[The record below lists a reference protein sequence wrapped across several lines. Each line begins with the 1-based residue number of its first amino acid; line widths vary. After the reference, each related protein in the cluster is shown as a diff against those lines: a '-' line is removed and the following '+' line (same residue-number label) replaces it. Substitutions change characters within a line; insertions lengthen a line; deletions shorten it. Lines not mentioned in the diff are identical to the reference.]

1 MAFLDT
7 FRALVGNAAA
17 KLLPAWVMPFRT
29 PENPKVCTPAQ
40 DARAAALDALRDY
53 LAGVD
58 VVFPNGR
65 TARVAKDDIYVTA
78 SDDAGGESDLH
89 LPALGVAGGAG
100 EDELPCLGPPD
111 VDDETWGVA
120 GPGTALAWIGEHRER
135 FTLEVWASDAEER
148 DAVMRALRAA
158 FRPSDDLGSLVLPLP
173 KYWGQLARFL
183 LAGVQVVDDQDAARN
198 RRRVMFMVDLDVA
211 VVELVGAAKMR
222 PRINV
227 EFEDD

>member
-1 MAFLDT
+1 MAFLDSFT
-7 FRALVGNAAA
+7 ALIGNAAA
-17 KLLPAWVMPFRT
+17 KLLPAWVMPFRK

-65 TARVAKDDIYVTA
+65 TAHVPREDIFVTA

-89 LPALGVAGGAG
+89 MPALGVAGGTG
-100 EDELPCLGPPD
+100 EDELPCLGPPEI
-111 VDDETWGVA
+111 DDETRGIA

-135 FTLEVWASDAEER
+135 FTLEVWANDADER
-148 DAVMRALRAA
+148 DAVMRALRPA
-158 FRPSDDLGSLVLPLP
+158 FRPSDATGSLVLPLP